1 MNKELLWEMLATPSA
16 SGRETELGKKAKEFM
31 DQGQAYRT
39 LKEDNIRMLSKV
51 NDPSVYRVHAEGYR
65 YKNYGLINHLNTISG
80 YYSITAKCVTD
91 TIKGYDTLGMQYA
104 DKYKGVDQRLGLL
117 SLA

>member
-1 MNKELLWEMLATPSA
+1 MIHLFIEYMQRDIDIKLWT
-16 SGRETELGKKAKEFM
+16 
-31 DQGQAYRT
+31 DQ
-39 LKEDNIRMLSKV
+39 
-51 NDPSVYRVHAEGYR
+51 P
-65 YKNYGLINHLNTISG
+65 LNTISG

-117 SLA
+117 SLAGVKYITVAHNSQVAKDVSSKGDVPYGVEKQSKKEISHYIK

>member
-1 MNKELLWEMLATPSA
+1 MAILLLISVGVHGYYRFDPKGYAYTQ
-16 SGRETELGKKAKEFM
+16 EFM

-91 TIKGYDTLGMQYA
+91 TMKGYDTVGMQYA
-104 DKYKGVDQRLGLL
+104 DK
-117 SLA
+117 

>member
-1 MNKELLWEMLATPSA
+1 M
-16 SGRETELGKKAKEFM
+16 
-31 DQGQAYRT
+31 
-39 LKEDNIRMLSKV
+39 
-51 NDPSVYRVHAEGYR
+51 
-65 YKNYGLINHLNTISG
+65 NTISG

-117 SLA
+117 SLAGVKYITVAHNSQVAKDVSSKGMYHTELRNKVKRKYHII